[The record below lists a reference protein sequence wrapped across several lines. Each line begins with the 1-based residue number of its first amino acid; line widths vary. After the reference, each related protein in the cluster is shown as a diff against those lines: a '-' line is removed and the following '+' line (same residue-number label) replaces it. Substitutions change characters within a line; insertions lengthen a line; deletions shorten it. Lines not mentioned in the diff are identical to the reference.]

1 MASNSTNLIII
12 TYLSFFSILFSIC
25 VSTTSHHHSSPNNSH
40 RPSTTYKPN
49 LLVLPVHHDPATGLP
64 WAYVHKRTPLT
75 QVPLLLD
82 LNGNHMWINC
92 QAHYTSST
100 YQAPLCH
107 STQCSRATTATTTQT
122 CHTCVDSTLPRPGCH
137 NNTCAL
143 MSTNPI
149 TQQIAMSEL
158 AQDVLAINAA
168 ASNAPRLGPMVT
180 VPQFLFSCAPSSLV
194 QKGLPN
200 NVEGVVGLGHGP
212 ISLPNQLAS
221 QFGLQHQFALCLSR
235 NPTSTG
241 AVLFGDPQKFFS
253 FNSYNNH
260 NKLDPS
266 RDLVYTP
273 LTISPQGEYYID
285 ISSIRINRR
294 SIFPVTPSS
303 SSSPSSSLYAQNG
316 MIGATLISTT
326 APYMVLHHTIFETF
340 RQVFAKQF
348 PTQGQVNA
356 VGPFGLCYD
365 SKRVNNAKAPIV
377 EMMLKVD
384 QSRNEVAWS
393 ISGENLM
400 VQAQPGVTCL
410 GIVDGGTSPK
420 AAIALGT
427 RQLEEKMVVFDLV
440 KSRVGFSSSLLSRGR
455 SCSDLFGFAN
465 KEP

>member
-1 MASNSTNLIII
+1 MASNSTNLII
-12 TYLSFFSILFSIC
+12 TYLSFSILFSIC
-25 VSTTSHHHSSPNNSH
+25 VSATSSHHSSPNSH
-40 RPSTTYKPN
+40 HQQPSTTYKPN
-49 LLVLPVHHDPATGLP
+49 LLVLPVHHDQATGLP

-92 QAHYTSST
+92 QTHYTSST

-107 STQCSRATTATTTQT
+107 STQCSRANPNTQT
-122 CHTCVDSTLPRPGCH
+122 CHTCVDSTLPKPGCH

-158 AQDVLAINAA
+158 AQDVLAIHATNSPA
-168 ASNAPRLGPMVT
+168 RLGPMVT

-241 AVLFGDPQKFFS
+241 AVLFGDPHNFF
-253 FNSYNNH
+253 SYNNN
-260 NKLDPS
+260 NKLDLS

-273 LTISPQGEYYID
+273 LTITPQGEYYID
-285 ISSIRINRR
+285 ISSIRINGR
-294 SIFPVTPSS
+294 SIFPVSPSS
-303 SSSPSSSLYAQNG
+303 SSSSSSSSLYAQNG

-365 SKRVNNAKAPIV
+365 SKRVNNAKAPSV
-377 EMMLKVD
+377 EMLLKVD

-400 VQAQPGVTCL
+400 VQARPGVTCL
-410 GIVDGGTSPK
+410 GIVDGGTSPR
-420 AAIALGT
+420 AAITIGT

-440 KSRVGFSSSLLSRGR
+440 KSRVGFSSSLRSRGR

-465 KEP
+465 SQP